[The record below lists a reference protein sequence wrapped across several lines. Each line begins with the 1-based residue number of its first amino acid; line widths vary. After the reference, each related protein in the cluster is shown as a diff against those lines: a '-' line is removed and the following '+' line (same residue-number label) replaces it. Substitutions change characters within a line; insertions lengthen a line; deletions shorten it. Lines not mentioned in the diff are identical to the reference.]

1 MLIAM
6 QRPDATLVT
15 SYKNWQSMG
24 RQVMKGEKGITI
36 IAPAPYKKMKEKE
49 VLDENQRPIMGTD
62 GKPKT
67 EQVEVTVPHF
77 KAVTVFDIAQTSG
90 EPIQTLAPEL
100 LTAAVQDFDSFMQA
114 IQKISPV
121 PIRFDEIDG
130 NANGYYHN
138 ADKEIVIKKGL
149 SESQTLKTAIHET
162 AHAKLHDKEIMESL
176 GVEKDRLTKEVEA
189 ESIAY
194 CVCSSF
200 GLDTSDYSFP
210 YIAGWSSSRE
220 MKEMKASMD
229 VIRKTAGEMIDQLTE
244 ELEIILEEKQKTE
257 LHEKYGILVDAL
269 EAAGYRYDYRES
281 EPGHIVLAPDG
292 THEIAGYL
300 QFESWGDIKDWLED
314 TIAEQ
319 KEVSEMD
326 DVEEIISKISEDSPY
341 KRRPTQKRTWMT
353 VPEKGKLLGLK
364 KTDRYWLVHKNVF
377 ESKEIAGKIRINI
390 ASFEKWYANQIKY
403 HKVTGEEPGKELK
416 SWSYSVKEVAD
427 LLGVDDYLVYELLKK
442 NQMEAVIVDYWK
454 RIPKESF
461 QNWYKS
467 QSRYR
472 TKEDRE
478 KDALLEDATITMPEM
493 AQLLGTTRSAVY
505 TILDNPKY
513 SHFFEFIVIAE
524 KKRITKESFQKFLEG
539 QDRYKLDP
547 SNDYEELAQEQ
558 NIALANFRRKKLSQT
573 GIRGSNGNIKY
584 LTFDEASYLA
594 KVSRS
599 MINKWADKGKF
610 TKHLPDHLKHT
621 HILNDHRIQTFLI
634 IWKQIIIQLFRQ
646 FPVLQQRI
654 HCQIKFPA
662 MDMSSINGTQK
673 LFLSEILRISPR
685 AKGCSPYI
693 NRICTCTDRCLK
705 SLIGTGRCQKFNLF
719 SFQFYTSRFL

>member
-1 MLIAM
+1 MKNIKRFLSVCLSLIMLLSSSFVVLA
-6 QRPDATLVT
+6 DSNETNEA
-15 SYKNWQSMG
+15 
-24 RQVMKGEKGITI
+24 
-36 IAPAPYKKMKEKE
+36 KEANE
-49 VLDENQRPIMGTD
+49 SFVSLDEIAKYEDKMYADSAPNEIVITD
-62 GKPKT
+62 P
-67 EQVEVTVPHF
+67 V
-77 KAVTVFDIAQTSG
+77 
-90 EPIQTLAPEL
+90 
-100 LTAAVQDFDSFMQA
+100 A
-114 IQKISPV
+114 IQKLATEQGFPDVEDIKKLTYTIGKVGQSALD
-121 PIRFDEIDG
+121 DEI
-130 NANGYYHN
+130 
-138 ADKEIVIKKGL
+138 
-149 SESQTLKTAIHET
+149 
-162 AHAKLHDKEIMESL
+162 
-176 GVEKDRLTKEVEA
+176 
-189 ESIAY
+189 
-194 CVCSSF
+194 
-200 GLDTSDYSFP
+200 P
-210 YIAGWSSSRE
+210 
-220 MKEMKASMD
+220 
-229 VIRKTAGEMIDQLTE
+229 
-244 ELEIILEEKQKTE
+244 
-257 LHEKYGILVDAL
+257 
-269 EAAGYRYDYRES
+269 
-281 EPGHIVLAPDG
+281 
-292 THEIAGYL
+292 
-300 QFESWGDIKDWLED
+300 
-314 TIAEQ
+314 Q
-319 KEVSEMD
+319 KEVPEMD
-326 DVEEIISKISEDSPY
+326 AVEEIISKISEDSPY

-353 VPEKGKLLGLK
+353 VPEMGKLLGLK

-427 LLGVDDYLVYELLKK
+427 LLGVDEYLVYDLLKK

-599 MINKWADKGKF
+599 MINKLADKGKF
-610 TKHLPDHLKHT
+610 TVIKVGSRV
-621 HILNDHRIQTFLI
+621 RIRRDEFED
-634 IWKQIIIQLFRQ
+634 WME
-646 FPVLQQRI
+646 QRDLERSM
-654 HCQIKFPA
+654 Q
-662 MDMSSINGTQK
+662 
-673 LFLSEILRISPR
+673 
-685 AKGCSPYI
+685 
-693 NRICTCTDRCLK
+693 
-705 SLIGTGRCQKFNLF
+705 
-719 SFQFYTSRFL
+719 

>member
-1 MLIAM
+1 MKNIKRFLSVCLSLIMLLSSSFVVLA
-6 QRPDATLVT
+6 DSNETNEA
-15 SYKNWQSMG
+15 
-24 RQVMKGEKGITI
+24 
-36 IAPAPYKKMKEKE
+36 KEANE
-49 VLDENQRPIMGTD
+49 SFVSLDEIAKYEDKMYADSAPNEIVITD
-62 GKPKT
+62 P
-67 EQVEVTVPHF
+67 V
-77 KAVTVFDIAQTSG
+77 
-90 EPIQTLAPEL
+90 
-100 LTAAVQDFDSFMQA
+100 A
-114 IQKISPV
+114 IQKLATEQGFPDVEDIKKLTYTIGKVGQSALD
-121 PIRFDEIDG
+121 DEI
-130 NANGYYHN
+130 
-138 ADKEIVIKKGL
+138 
-149 SESQTLKTAIHET
+149 
-162 AHAKLHDKEIMESL
+162 
-176 GVEKDRLTKEVEA
+176 
-189 ESIAY
+189 
-194 CVCSSF
+194 
-200 GLDTSDYSFP
+200 P
-210 YIAGWSSSRE
+210 
-220 MKEMKASMD
+220 
-229 VIRKTAGEMIDQLTE
+229 
-244 ELEIILEEKQKTE
+244 
-257 LHEKYGILVDAL
+257 
-269 EAAGYRYDYRES
+269 
-281 EPGHIVLAPDG
+281 
-292 THEIAGYL
+292 
-300 QFESWGDIKDWLED
+300 
-314 TIAEQ
+314 Q
-319 KEVSEMD
+319 KEVPEMD
-326 DVEEIISKISEDSPY
+326 AVEEIISKISEDSPY

-353 VPEKGKLLGLK
+353 VPEMGKLLGLK
-364 KTDRYWLVHKNVF
+364 KTDRYWLGHKNVF

-427 LLGVDDYLVYELLKK
+427 LLGVDEYLVYDLLKK

-610 TKHLPDHLKHT
+610 TVIKVGSRV
-621 HILNDHRIQTFLI
+621 RIRRDEFED
-634 IWKQIIIQLFRQ
+634 WME
-646 FPVLQQRI
+646 QRDLERSM
-654 HCQIKFPA
+654 Q
-662 MDMSSINGTQK
+662 
-673 LFLSEILRISPR
+673 
-685 AKGCSPYI
+685 
-693 NRICTCTDRCLK
+693 
-705 SLIGTGRCQKFNLF
+705 
-719 SFQFYTSRFL
+719 